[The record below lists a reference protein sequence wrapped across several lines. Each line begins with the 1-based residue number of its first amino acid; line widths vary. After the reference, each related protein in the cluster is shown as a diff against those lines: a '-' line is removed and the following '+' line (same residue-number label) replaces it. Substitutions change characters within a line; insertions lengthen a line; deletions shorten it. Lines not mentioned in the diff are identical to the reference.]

1 MIKVKLSDVVN
12 AIEGLNTIMS
22 QEIKGSIAFRVS
34 RLKREINKELE
45 TFDEQRSKLIEKYA
59 LRDENGQYVIMDD
72 GNSIKLNPDTIKE
85 CDEEF
90 NNLLNLEVEINAD
103 KLKMSDA
110 DAFNISPK
118 QMNFL
123 IPFFEE

>member
-34 RLKREINKELE
+34 RLRREINKELE

-59 LRDENGQYVIMDD
+59 LRDENGQYVTMDD